1 MIKRRKDIDKDIE
14 SKKGSWLRIF
24 RKEKKGKE
32 KLLGCQEEVIESNQH
47 TYSGPLKS
55 TYVHMQ
61 VATMSYSVHTAK
73 DNNAKMWCLKGFH
86 GANNLVVR
94 VVSGV
99 YNHVNQSYALV

>member
-1 MIKRRKDIDKDIE
+1 
-14 SKKGSWLRIF
+14 
-24 RKEKKGKE
+24 
-32 KLLGCQEEVIESNQH
+32 
-47 TYSGPLKS
+47 
-55 TYVHMQ
+55 MQ